1 MLIIFII
8 KKKYK
13 KFVQWKEVK
22 HLLLLLLLI
31 DSNIIDFFFL
41 RKNKR

>member
-22 HLLLLLLLI
+22 HLLLLLLI
-31 DSNIIDFFFL
+31 DSDIIDFFFL